1 MRSPKP
7 VALPDMQGR
16 RVRAFHGGFQVQG
29 GSESATL
36 NLYGAI
42 GQGGI
47 TADAF
52 RRALDSIRAPRI
64 TLRINSPGG
73 DVIDGIAM
81 YNDLIAHSAKVDVQ
95 VTGLAA
101 SAASIVAMAGD
112 TVSMAES
119 AFFVIHN
126 AWVISGGDKRVKR
139 KTADTLEQVDAS
151 LAGVYAARTG
161 MPADEMLAMMDAETW
176 FSAADAVSA
185 GFADAV
191 TGQQAGAMASLAFDL
206 SDFGRV
212 PAQVK
217 RANEQGLR
225 AAGLSRSE
233 ARRAAVTGFELPPAD
248 GDEEEGLRELQALAR
263 AFRQG

>member
-16 RVRAFHGGFQVQG
+16 RVRAFHGGLQVQG
-29 GSESATL
+29 GSEVAAL
-36 NLYGAI
+36 DLYDSI
-42 GQGGI
+42 GPGGI

-52 RRALDSIRAPRI
+52 RRALNQVRAPRI

-73 DVIDGIAM
+73 DVFDGLAI
-81 YNDLIAHSAKVDVQ
+81 YNDLVSHPAAVDVE

-119 AFFVIHN
+119 AFLMIHKAWAFAIGN
-126 AWVISGGDKRVKR
+126 AGDLRH
-139 KTADTLEQVDAS
+139 TAGVLDQVDVSLAGIYVNATGQTLEQVNQW
-151 LAGVYAARTG
+151 
-161 MPADEMLAMMDAETW
+161 MDAETW
-176 FSAADAVSA
+176 FSAADAVGA

-191 TGQQAGAMASLAFDL
+191 SGQQAGAMASLAFDL
-206 SDFGRV
+206 SGFGRV

-248 GDEEEGLRELQALAR
+248 GDEVEGLRELQALAR